1 MATQSV
7 AAETADTGRSPR
19 GLRIGGLEGMAFSVV
34 MARTMGEL
42 LGLRRVLIL
51 LVIGL
56 LPAWFMSQVVWRGS
70 FQGGTMA
77 LPMQTGFLAGYFL
90 IIAFLWMTGFYLAYL
105 LIGTSGL
112 ELIDRERQR
121 GTLLLIVSKPI
132 SRLQFLLGKFLALV
146 VTSLLLEAIVLLGSI
161 LVFVLVLGIDPDTAS
176 ALWGLMPWMFLFSV
190 LATLLFAS
198 VSIALST
205 LVSSNLI
212 RTVVFM
218 GILMLVFVSGIV
230 VRFGWPGIYEDYRLY
245 YVDGGYNLGNAYVML
260 LDQAETGRMTPQSQ
274 AWLGLTTGAYK
285 AGAQEVLLTMFMGSA
300 ASFDPDI
307 GAMPPS
313 LEKSGYLSPAVSVAL
328 CLAIAG
334 GAFAAAATGL
344 NRKEVY

>member
-1 MATQSV
+1 MATQDV
-7 AAETADTGRSPR
+7 AGESAVAGRSPWR
-19 GLRIGGLEGMAFSVV
+19 LSIGALEGMAFSVV

-42 LGLRRVLIL
+42 LGLRRTVTL
-51 LVIGL
+51 LVVGL
-56 LPAWFMSQVVWRGS
+56 LPVWFVAYVVWRGS
-70 FQGGTMA
+70 FQAGTMA

-90 IIAFLWMTGFYLAYL
+90 VISFLWLTGFYLAYL

-112 ELIDRERQR
+112 ELIDGERQK
-121 GTLLLIVSKPI
+121 GTLLLMVSKPI
-132 SRLQFLLGKFLALV
+132 SRFQFLLGKFLALV

-198 VSIALST
+198 LSIALST

-218 GILMLVFVSGIV
+218 AVLLIVFVAGIV
-230 VRFGWPGIYEDYRLY
+230 VRFGWPGTYEDYHLY
-245 YVDGGYNLGNAYVML
+245 YVDGGYNLGNAYVMM

-328 CLAIAG
+328 CLAIAA
-334 GAFAAAATGL
+334 GAFTAAAMGL
-344 NRKEVY
+344 NKKEVY

>member
-1 MATQSV
+1 MATQDVPGES
-7 AAETADTGRSPR
+7 AAAGWSPR
-19 GLRIGGLEGMAFSVV
+19 GLRIGALEGMAFSVV

-42 LGLRRVLIL
+42 LGLRRTAIL
-51 LVIGL
+51 LVVGL
-56 LPAWFMSQVVWRGS
+56 LPVWFVAYVVWRGS
-70 FQGGTMA
+70 FQAGAMA

-90 IIAFLWMTGFYLAYL
+90 VVSFLWLTGFYLAYL

-112 ELIDRERQR
+112 ELIDGERQK
-121 GTLLLIVSKPI
+121 GTLLLMVSKPI

-161 LVFVLVLGIDPDTAS
+161 LVFVLVLGIDPDTTS

-212 RTVVFM
+212 RSVGFMAILMVVF
-218 GILMLVFVSGIV
+218 VAGIV
-230 VRFGWPGIYEDYRLY
+230 LRFGWPGIYEDYRLY
-245 YVDGGYNLGNAYVML
+245 YMDGGYNLGNAYVML

-328 CLAIAG
+328 CLAIAA
-334 GAFAAAATGL
+334 GAFTAAATGL

>member
-1 MATQSV
+1 MATQDV
-7 AAETADTGRSPR
+7 ADETAAAGRGPR
-19 GLRIGGLEGMAFSVV
+19 ELRIGVLEGMAFSVV

-42 LGLRRVLIL
+42 LGLRRTVIL
-51 LVIGL
+51 LVAGL
-56 LPAWFMSQVVWRGS
+56 LPVWFMAYVVWRGS
-70 FQGGTMA
+70 FQAGTMA

-90 IIAFLWMTGFYLAYL
+90 VISFLWMTGFYLAYL

-112 ELIDRERQR
+112 ELIDGERQK

-132 SRLQFLLGKFLALV
+132 SRLHFLLGKFLALV

-161 LVFVLVLGIDPDTAS
+161 LVFVLVLGIDPDTAA

-190 LATLLFAS
+190 LATLFFAS
-198 VSIALST
+198 LSIAMST
-205 LVSSNLI
+205 LVSSNLT
-212 RTVVFM
+212 RTVAFLA
-218 GILMLVFVSGIV
+218 ILILVFAAGIV
-230 VRFGWPGIYEDYRLY
+230 VRVGWPGTYEDYHLY

-313 LEKSGYLSPAVSVAL
+313 LQKSGYLPPAASVGL
-328 CLAIAG
+328 CLAIAA
-334 GAFAAAATGL
+334 GAFAAAAAAF